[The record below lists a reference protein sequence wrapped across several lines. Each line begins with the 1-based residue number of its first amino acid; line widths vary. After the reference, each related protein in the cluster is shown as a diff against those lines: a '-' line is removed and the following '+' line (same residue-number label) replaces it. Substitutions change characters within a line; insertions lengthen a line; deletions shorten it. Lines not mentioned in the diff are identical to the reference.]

1 MDDTVLKLLEEL
13 EQVVDEGRSSP
24 FSNKVQVDKDEI
36 FEIIDEI
43 KMKLPNEIKQ
53 SKWVIEERNK
63 ILVDAQKEADE
74 MLKEAEVRLSKLV
87 EEHAVT
93 QKAYEQAAEIMDAAK
108 KSAKEMRL
116 GAIDYA
122 DDVMGVAEQ
131 RLIEMQDVIEQE
143 NRKLIDFYK
152 ENINVIFDNRQELRG
167 IKKD

>member
-1 MDDTVLKLLEEL
+1 
-13 EQVVDEGRSSP
+13 
-24 FSNKVQVDKDEI
+24 
-36 FEIIDEI
+36 
-43 KMKLPNEIKQ
+43 
-53 SKWVIEERNK
+53 
-63 ILVDAQKEADE
+63 
-74 MLKEAEVRLSKLV
+74 
-87 EEHAVT
+87 
-93 QKAYEQAAEIMDAAK
+93 MDAAK

-131 RLIEMQDVIEQE
+131 RLREMQDAIEQE

>member
-131 RLIEMQDVIEQE
+131 RLREMQDSFEHE
-143 NRKLIDFYK
+143 NRNLIEFYK

>member
-74 MLKEAEVRLSKLV
+74 MLKEAEGRLSKLV

-131 RLIEMQDVIEQE
+131 RLREMQDAIEQE

>member
-116 GAIDYA
+116 GAVDYA

-131 RLIEMQDVIEQE
+131 RLREMQDSIEQE
-143 NRKLIDFYK
+143 NRKLIEFYK

>member
-1 MDDTVLKLLEEL
+1 M
-13 EQVVDEGRSSP
+13 
-24 FSNKVQVDKDEI
+24 N
-36 FEIIDEI
+36 
-43 KMKLPNEIKQ
+43 KQ

-131 RLIEMQDVIEQE
+131 RLREMQDSIEQE
-143 NRKLIDFYK
+143 NRKLIEFYK

>member
-1 MDDTVLKLLEEL
+1 
-13 EQVVDEGRSSP
+13 
-24 FSNKVQVDKDEI
+24 
-36 FEIIDEI
+36 
-43 KMKLPNEIKQ
+43 
-53 SKWVIEERNK
+53 
-63 ILVDAQKEADE
+63 

-131 RLIEMQDVIEQE
+131 RLREMQDVIEQE

>member
-131 RLIEMQDVIEQE
+131 RLREMQDSIEQE
-143 NRKLIDFYK
+143 NRKLIGFYK

>member
-24 FSNKVQVDKDEI
+24 FSNKVKVDKDEI

-131 RLIEMQDVIEQE
+131 RLREMQDVIEQE

>member
-74 MLKEAEVRLSKLV
+74 MLKEAEVRLGKLV

-131 RLIEMQDVIEQE
+131 RLREMQDSIEQE

>member
-1 MDDTVLKLLEEL
+1 
-13 EQVVDEGRSSP
+13 
-24 FSNKVQVDKDEI
+24 
-36 FEIIDEI
+36 
-43 KMKLPNEIKQ
+43 
-53 SKWVIEERNK
+53 
-63 ILVDAQKEADE
+63 
-74 MLKEAEVRLSKLV
+74 
-87 EEHAVT
+87 
-93 QKAYEQAAEIMDAAK
+93 MDAAK

-131 RLIEMQDVIEQE
+131 RLREMQDVIEQE

>member
-13 EQVVDEGRSSP
+13 EQVVDGGRSSP

-74 MLKEAEVRLSKLV
+74 MLKEAEVRLGKLV
-87 EEHAVT
+87 EDHAVT
-93 QKAYEQAAEIMDAAK
+93 KKAYEQAAEIMDATK

-116 GAIDYA
+116 GALEYA

-131 RLIEMQDVIEQE
+131 RLREMQETINQE
-143 NRKLIDFYK
+143 NQRIVEFFR
-152 ENINVIFDNRQELRG
+152 ENINVIFENRQELKG
-167 IKKD
+167 VKKD

>member
-24 FSNKVQVDKDEI
+24 FSNKAQVDKDEI

-131 RLIEMQDVIEQE
+131 RLREMQDAIEQE

>member
-74 MLKEAEVRLSKLV
+74 MLKEAEVRLGKLV

-93 QKAYEQAAEIMDAAK
+93 KKAYEQAAEVMDATK

-116 GAIDYA
+116 GAIEYA

-131 RLIEMQDVIEQE
+131 RLREMQDTIEQE
-143 NRKLIDFYK
+143 NQKIIDFFK
-152 ENINVIFDNRQELRG
+152 ENINVIFEKRQELKG
-167 IKKD
+167 VKKD

>member
-63 ILVDAQKEADE
+63 ILVDAQKEAEE

-131 RLIEMQDVIEQE
+131 RLREMQDVIEQE

>member
-108 KSAKEMRL
+108 KGAKEMRL

-131 RLIEMQDVIEQE
+131 RLREMQDVIEQE

>member
-131 RLIEMQDVIEQE
+131 RSREMQDSIEQE
-143 NRKLIDFYK
+143 NRKLIEFYK

>member
-43 KMKLPNEIKQ
+43 KMKLPNGIKQ

-131 RLIEMQDVIEQE
+131 RLREMQDSIEQE
-143 NRKLIDFYK
+143 NRKLIEFYK